1 MYQRILV
8 PTDGSVGTA
17 HVALQAIDLAEQ
29 YGATVHV
36 LHVVDE
42 DLRSQFGELTGLG
55 EELESRGQQAIER
68 IERMARAHGV
78 AVETALEEGDP
89 ATTISTYADGIGA
102 DLIVMG
108 THGRSGVRR
117 RLIGSVTDRVV
128 REAPCPVLTVGLPET
143 DVTLDDAAQAADI
156 ARDALEDE
164 GVTATVANTERQVN
178 VWVVEAEGGAGA
190 FVVYI
195 DPVTQRTSII
205 HRH

>member
-42 DLRSQFGELTGLG
+42 SLRSQFGELTGLG
-55 EELESRGQQAIER
+55 EELEARGQQAVER
-68 IERMARAHGV
+68 IERMARTHGV

-89 ATTISTYADGIGA
+89 ATTISTYADDAGA

-143 DVTLDDAAQAADI
+143 DVTIDDAAQAADI
-156 ARDALEDE
+156 ARDALENE
-164 GVTATVANTERQVN
+164 GVDATVANTERQVN
-178 VWVVEAEGGAGA
+178 VWVVEAEGEAGA

-195 DPVTQRTSII
+195 DPVTQRTSVI
-205 HRH
+205 HRE